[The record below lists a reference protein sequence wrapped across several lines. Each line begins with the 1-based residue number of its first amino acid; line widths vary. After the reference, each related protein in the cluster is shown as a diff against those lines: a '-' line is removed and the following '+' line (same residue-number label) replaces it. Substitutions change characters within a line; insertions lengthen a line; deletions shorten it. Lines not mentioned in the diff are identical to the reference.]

1 MASSHTIAFI
11 NDELKAP
18 LASAIAFAHA
28 NKVDAIEVRSIE
40 GRNFI
45 ELPPAE
51 QRDVAGRLKD
61 AGLKV
66 VGLAS
71 PLLKWDAPGRASSD
85 KGDQFGFDIGQRTLA
100 DVARLAVDAAHSLGT
115 RNVRIFSYLTYAGFT
130 ARDLAPALDELLR
143 IAEREDLV
151 LHVENEAVC
160 NIMSDID
167 LLALAQAYRHPR
179 LKVLLDIGNI
189 YAAGIVP
196 DVERLK
202 SLMPHVDHMHFK
214 DVATAGRRRV
224 VPLGDGEIPYPALLS
239 ACLSA
244 AQSRTLTLSVETH
257 VPENPIVATQ
267 RSLDRLREMIVA
279 ATA

>member
-1 MASSHTIAFI
+1 MAGRHTIAFI

-18 LASAIAFAHA
+18 LQSALSFAHA
-28 NKVDAIEVRSIE
+28 NNVDAVEVRSIE

-45 ELPPAE
+45 ELSSAE
-51 QRDVAGRLKD
+51 QRAAAAQIRDS
-61 AGLKV
+61 GLKV

-85 KGDQFGFDIGQRTLA
+85 KGDQFGFDIGKRTLA
-100 DVARLAVDAAHSLGT
+100 DIARLAVDSAHTLGT
-115 RNVRIFSYLTYAGFT
+115 RNVRIFSYLTYAGFM

-143 IAEREDLV
+143 TAEREDLV

-160 NIMSDID
+160 NIMSDVD
-167 LLALAQAYRHPR
+167 LLALTEAYRHPR

-224 VPLGDGEIPYPALLS
+224 VPLGDGEIPYQALLS

-244 AQSRTLTLSVETH
+244 AQGRTLTLSVETH
-257 VPENPIVATQ
+257 VPENPVGATQ
-267 RSLDRLREMIVA
+267 RSLDRLRQMVAA